1 VKTALSAGGRV
12 DAQAISNRR
21 ALRRFQ
27 PITIALLDVVL
38 VYAAFALAYLVRYEL
53 KIGPPIHQDIGFSAY
68 QPIGLLL
75 IAIMIPVL
83 FVKDAY
89 QPHMST
95 EVVDEFVT
103 VFSAGTITVAAIVVI
118 AAMLQQYEY
127 SRAVVVYLWIF
138 VILSVGSG
146 RAFYRALQGVLH
158 RRGIGVSRV
167 LVVGDSDAGKMVMQ
181 SIMNRPDLGFH
192 LAGFVYHQ
200 PKGKMRDFGR
210 FRALGTVADVPKLID
225 GGTVDEIIIALP
237 SSAHQ
242 EVWPILHLCERH
254 GVDIKLIP
262 DLFELSLGRVQVES
276 VGGIPLLDV
285 RERPLRSLA
294 RAVKRAVDVL
304 FGGVALA
311 LSLPVLGVLALLIR
325 LESKGPAFLRQDRV
339 GLSGKRF
346 TCYKLRTMRPDAEA
360 MRDALDR
367 MNETNGPIFKIRD
380 DPRRTRLGRGIRRWS
395 LDELPQFWNVLKG
408 DMSIVGPRPPLP
420 REVADYDDWHMRRL
434 EVKPGMT
441 GIWQVSGRSD
451 LPFDEMVMM
460 DVYYVDNWSLALDLK
475 IMLRTILPVLARR
488 GAY

>member
-1 VKTALSAGGRV
+1 VSSFIHAQEGAKARAASA
-12 DAQAISNRR
+12 RR
-21 ALRRFQ
+21 TLRRFQ
-27 PITIALLDVVL
+27 PLTVALLDIVL
-38 VYAAFALAYLVRYEL
+38 IYEAFALAYVVRYEL
-53 KIGPPIHQDIGFSAY
+53 KIGPAIHQNIGFSAY
-68 QPIGLLL
+68 QPVGLLL
-75 IAIMIPVL
+75 LAIMIPVL

-89 QPHMST
+89 RPRMST
-95 EVVDEFVT
+95 EVVDEFIT
-103 VFSAGTITVAAIVVI
+103 VFSATTIAVAAIVVI
-118 AAMLQQYEY
+118 QAMLQQYEY
-127 SRAVVVYLWIF
+127 SRGVIVYLWIF

-146 RAFYRALQGVLH
+146 RALYRALQGVLH
-158 RRGIGVSRV
+158 RRGVGVSRV

-200 PKGKMRDFGR
+200 PAAMMRDFGR
-210 FRALGTVADVPKLID
+210 FRALGTVADVPSLID
-225 GGTVDEIIIALP
+225 GGAIVEIIIALP
-237 SSAHQ
+237 SSAHE

-262 DLFELSLGRVQVES
+262 DLFELSLSRVQVES

-294 RAVKRAVDVL
+294 RAVKRGLDVL
-304 FGGVALA
+304 IGGIGLLLA
-311 LSLPVLGVLALLIR
+311 LPLLGVLALLIR
-325 LESKGPAFLRQDRV
+325 LESSGPAFLRQDRI
-339 GLSGKRF
+339 GLNGKRF
-346 TCYKLRTMRPDAEA
+346 TCFKLRTMRLDAES
-360 MRDALDR
+360 MRDALDS
-367 MNETNGPIFKIRD
+367 MNETAGPIFKIRD

-395 LDELPQFWNVLKG
+395 LDELPQLWNVLKG

-420 REVADYDDWHMRRL
+420 REVAGYDEWHMRRL
-434 EVKPGMT
+434 EIKPGMT

-460 DVYYVDNWSLALDLK
+460 DIYYVDNWSLPLDMK